1 MERRVLIVLLPTSYY
16 EEKLGELLLEPIVYN
31 LIMPSLAVEPLLE
44 RELGV
49 LLLLL
54 LLLLLGALYGFV
66 KDSGFDKCL
75 VIVQLLRLFLPVK
88 CQEKHEIH
96 YKLLIISKPRAGC

>member
-1 MERRVLIVLLPTSYY
+1 MERRVLIVLLSTSYY

-49 LLLLL
+49 
-54 LLLLLGALYGFV
+54 LLLLGALYGFV